1 MALPIPRVRAR
12 ALPLALAVAL
22 AGCGGVPK
30 GPVLPGE
37 PPPAAISEDAQAR
50 AVEPDTN
57 RRHRPAQRRFGLRR
71 RPVPGGDPDRR
82 PQPACGARPGNALLA
97 VGHGLEATKA
107 FERALAI
114 QPASPEA
121 RYGYARAMLSIN
133 RPEVAADNLRAMVA
147 TSPNDIPAL
156 NALGV
161 AQDLLG
167 DHQAAVTTYRQALAI
182 VPGAESVRNNLAL
195 SLGLQENYAE
205 ALGLL
210 RPLAEG
216 PGSTRRSRQN
226 LALVYG
232 LQGDMAGAER
242 ISRIDLGGEDL
253 ANNLAYFATVRGM
266 DPAAL
271 RAAMLAP
278 ESDLV
283 VELRLTRKSK
293 GARNPARAME
303 PPPASPVAP
312 AAPAVPPR
320 PSRLERPPLAP
331 VLGGSDGPVPEA
343 GAWFVDLGSFD
354 AKAANE
360 TWRRLRAEHDAAL
373 TGLERLAVADDTA
386 QPVLVGPLAT
396 EQAAAAL
403 CGKLGL
409 NAGACRPTKL

>member
-50 AVEPDTN
+50 AVSLTRIADTALRSGDSDSAVGLFQEATLTDGRN
-57 RRHRPAQRRFGLRR
+57 LPAALGL
-71 RPVPGGDPDRR
+71 
-82 PQPACGARPGNALLA
+82 GNALLV

-195 SLGLQENYAE
+195 SLALQENYAE
-205 ALGLL
+205 ALDLL
-210 RPLAEG
+210 RRLAEG

-232 LQGDMAGAER
+232 LQGDMAAAER

-283 VELRLTRKSK
+283 VEPRLTRKSK

-312 AAPAVPPR
+312 AAPASPVAPGAPR
-320 PSRLERPPLAP
+320 PLAP

-354 AKAANE
+354 ANAANE